1 MPTTGE
7 IKRRFHRCVQDYAA
21 THGTPTWGLSG
32 DEWGRAN
39 LEAAERLDTV
49 RRDAAAAVAAE
60 QAALRTAREELP
72 PIRARLALQQQ
83 RVTEMAA
90 QAGRLV
96 PALAP
101 AGADT
106 AAADRAVAGG
116 PAVIL
121 AALRQARSTV
131 DVADAAL
138 AQAPTAPPSAVFRNL
153 TVYGGLAA
161 AAVIAQVVFVLLVS
175 ERTRP
180 LYAGCTGFLL
190 ALLSFGVGWIVTGV
204 ISRSRTAALGLVV
217 CALPL
222 MASTAV
228 FTILWL

>member
-1 MPTTGE
+1 MTGAWQE
-7 IKRRFHRCVQDYAA
+7 Y
-21 THGTPTWGLSG
+21 
-32 DEWGRAN
+32 

-49 RRDAAAAVAAE
+49 RREAAAAVAAE
-60 QAALRTAREELP
+60 QAAVRSAREELP

-90 QAGRLV
+90 QAGR
-96 PALAP
+96 PAPPLTP
-101 AGADT
+101 TSADT
-106 AAADRAVAGG
+106 ASANRAVVGG
-116 PAVIL
+116 PAVVL

-138 AQAPTAPPSAVFRNL
+138 AQAPTAPPSPLLRNL
-153 TVYGGLAA
+153 TVYGALATA
-161 AAVIAQVVFVLLVS
+161 ALVAQVVFVLLVS

-190 ALLSFGVGWIVTGV
+190 ALVSFGVGWIVTGV
-204 ISRSRTAALGLVV
+204 ISRTRMAALGLAV

-222 MASTAV
+222 IVSTMV

>member
-1 MPTTGE
+1 MTGAWQE
-7 IKRRFHRCVQDYAA
+7 Y
-21 THGTPTWGLSG
+21 
-32 DEWGRAN
+32 

-49 RRDAAAAVAAE
+49 RREAAAAVAAE

-83 RVTEMAA
+83 RVAEMAA
-90 QAGRLV
+90 QAGR
-96 PALAP
+96 PAPPLTP

-106 AAADRAVAGG
+106 ASADRAVAGG
-116 PAVIL
+116 PAVVL

-138 AQAPTAPPSAVFRNL
+138 AQAPTAPPSAVTRNL

-161 AAVIAQVVFVLLVS
+161 AALVAQIAFVLLVS

-190 ALLSFGVGWIVTGV
+190 ALLSFGVGWIATGV
-204 ISRSRTAALGLVV
+204 ISRTRTAALGLAI

-222 MASTAV
+222 IVSTAV